1 VRSTTEMSSCR
12 GRRCAAAVVALA
24 LAAAAAPAGAHGQ
37 AAAGSGS
44 AAAATSA
51 DRTSSSSAAAGLPAT
66 GGTTLTTAAAR
77 RAPLLV
83 LGTRGAAVRQ
93 WQQQLNR
100 WLRATGRRSLVVDGA
115 FGPRTHAAT
124 VALQRTGRI
133 GVDGIVGP
141 QTRAALARL
150 GTGPSAPFAGTIGVS
165 QAPPVG
171 RPVAVTD
178 VRTGYHAGFDRLVFD
193 LYGSGGHAGWRA
205 LYIDS
210 PVRRQGSGDVVPL
223 AGDAQLHVVL
233 TGIAMPDD
241 ADGRYY
247 AGRQRPRLG
256 RTGNIADLF
265 VSNLY
270 EGNFETFVGA
280 RSPERFRVFRL
291 ENPKRIVVDI
301 AHPR

>member
-1 VRSTTEMSSCR
+1 MGTRR
-12 GRRCAAAVVALA
+12 RRRCAAAVLASGLALA
-24 LAAAAAPAGAHGQ
+24 LAAAAAPAGAHGA

-51 DRTSSSSAAAGLPAT
+51 ELTSSS
-66 GGTTLTTAAAR
+66 TAAAR
-77 RAPLLV
+77 HAPLLRQ
-83 LGTRGAAVRQ
+83 GMRGAAVRE
-93 WQQQLNR
+93 WQQQLNV
-100 WLRATGRRSLVVDGA
+100 WLRATGGRPLVVDGV

-124 VALQRTGRI
+124 VALQRAARI
-133 GVDGIVGP
+133 AVDGIVGP

-150 GTGPSAPFAGTIGVS
+150 GTGPSAPFAGTIGIS

-171 RPVAVTD
+171 HPVAVTN

-193 LYGSGGHAGWRA
+193 LYGSGGHAGWRV

-247 AGRQRPRLG
+247 AGPQRPSLG

-280 RSPERFRVFRL
+280 RSPEQFRVFRL

-301 AHPR
+301 AHTR